1 MSISF
6 LQILQMVCSLS
17 LLVFLHE
24 GGHFLF
30 AKFSG
35 VKVEKFYLFFNPYF
49 HLFSTRD
56 KWFTKLFP
64 YFKDNETEY
73 GIGWLPLGGYV
84 SIAGMVDETKDAE
97 DVAARQPEATDF
109 NQKSVWRR
117 FLIMFGGVLFN
128 LITALVVY
136 SAIMFTWGREITPM
150 RNLPYGLNFNAMA
163 QQIGFRNGDTPIRV
177 DGVEIEGFSE
187 GALMM
192 DISEAKMVTVLRDG
206 GEVDIEMPAEGVS
219 LLEMQKAPLFFSL
232 PLKPIVAQLVEDMPA
247 SKAGMKVGDKILA
260 INGRTTLDVA
270 DVNVEMGRCM
280 DILSASGCT
289 HEDSLRALTLSVVR
303 LSHDSQSP
311 DTLSLALSPD
321 VKMGLLWDNSEYQKI
336 PTEKRSYTF
345 LQSIP
350 AGCAFAWETI
360 TDYVVSLKYLFNKDG
375 VKQVGSFLTIG
386 SLFPETWDWQIF
398 WNMTAFLSI
407 ILAVMNILPIPGL
420 DGGHIVLLIYEGIF
434 RRPPSL
440 RVMGIIQNI
449 GMFILFGLMLLA
461 IGNDVLRFF
470 F

>member
-56 KWFTKLFP
+56 KWFIKLFP

-187 GALMM
+187 GVLMM

-232 PLKPIVAQLVEDMPA
+232 PLKPVIAQLVDEMPA

-260 INGRTTLDVA
+260 VNGRLTPDVA
-270 DVNVEMGRCM
+270 DVNVELARCM
-280 DILSASGCT
+280 DIISASGCT
-289 HEDSLRALTLSVVR
+289 SEDSLRALTLCVVR
-303 LSHDSQSP
+303 QSQDSQST
-311 DTLSLALSPD
+311 DTLSLALSDD

>member
-260 INGRTTLDVA
+260 VNGRLTPDVA
-270 DVNVEMGRCM
+270 DVNVELARCM
-280 DILSASGCT
+280 DIISASGCT
-289 HEDSLRALTLSVVR
+289 SEDSLRALTLSVVR
-303 LSHDSQSP
+303 QSQDSHST
-311 DTLSLALSPD
+311 DTLSLALSDD

-336 PTEKRSYTF
+336 PTEIRSYTL

-350 AGCAFAWETI
+350 AGCAFAWEAMS
-360 TDYVVSLKYLFNKDG
+360 DYIVSLKYLFKKDG

-386 SLFPETWDWQIF
+386 SLFPKAWDWQIF